1 MFDSLL
7 GTAFHVAIAVVI
19 VVLVVEF
26 VAGCGE
32 TTYHADRT
40 WETNECVFL
49 DVVTVKGRW

>member
-1 MFDSLL
+1 MFDHIL
-7 GTAFHVAIAVVI
+7 GMAFPAAIAVVI